1 MGFNSDVDG
10 KASMIIHCMHAAKL
24 VVIRL
29 ISIKESNAG
38 MNGCTTNAEVRVA
51 DGRRLHG
58 GRQLHGGEQLHGGRA
73 ALNHGSDEGGAVRWR
88 AP

>member
-29 ISIKESNAG
+29 ILIKESNAG
-38 MNGCTTNAEVRVA
+38 MNGCTTNTEVRVA
-51 DGRRLHG
+51 DGRRLHA

-73 ALNHGSDEGGAVRWR
+73 ALNHGSNEAVGVGVDCR
-88 AP
+88 